1 MKILAVGARHVVPLQ
16 WRSRAWGTLA
26 LGLVFLAAFTPIP
39 IAAQQKIIPAGTASD
54 PILRALET
62 ELTRSKAQL
71 KMENVDS
78 PFYIEYRIFDVE
90 QFDASAAF
98 GALRD
103 QNRTRL
109 RLLRAVVRL
118 GDYKLD
124 SFFNAGQGVSDIL
137 PLDNDEL
144 AIRHQVWLA
153 TDQAYKRAS
162 EAFSNKK
169 SQLKQLNVEQ
179 PVDDFAKAESAL
191 SIGPVVKLEVDP
203 ARWTKM
209 LENATAVYKSDPQ
222 IQSLVASVN
231 FTVLSQYFV
240 NTEGTVTRYGSTH
253 YQLVLTAGEQAPDGM
268 RLDRSPQFT
277 ANRVEELPS
286 PEEFQADAVKLVAD
300 MKALREAPI
309 VEEEYRGPVLFSND
323 AATDM
328 FFDLIVPN
336 VLGRRPAPGR
346 PARTVGAFASSWRA
360 RVLPNFISVVDDP
373 TMEMFGGHGLG
384 GSYKVDDEGVAAAPV
399 TVVDNGTLANYLIGR
414 APIRDF
420 PASNGHGRA
429 SGNGSTAPA
438 PGNLFF
444 RPSKTS
450 TREELKKQLLDECR
464 SRGLKY
470 GYFVDTL
477 GPRLSPRMLFRVWTD
492 DGHEELVRGAV
503 FNELDVRALRSD
515 LVAAGNDP
523 LVSNRTGLPFM
534 TIVSPSVLFD
544 ELEVKRADNSKE
556 KLPDYPAPALAT
568 SGN

>member
-1 MKILAVGARHVVPLQ
+1 MKIFPRVPF
-16 WRSRAWGTLA
+16 WCVTAI
-26 LGLVFLAAFTPIP
+26 GLLFLAISPFTVS
-39 IAAQQKIIPAGTASD
+39 AQQKQLPSEAASD
-54 PILRALET
+54 PILRALQG

-78 PFYIEYRIFDVE
+78 PFYIEYRVFDVE
-90 QFDASAAF
+90 QFEASAAF

-124 SFFNAGQGVSDIL
+124 SFFNAGQGISDIL

-169 SQLKQLNVEQ
+169 AQLKQLNIDQ
-179 PVDDFAKAESAL
+179 PVDDFAKAEPAV
-191 SIGPVVKLEVDP
+191 SIGPTAKLDVDP
-203 ARWTKM
+203 AKWTKM
-209 LENATAVYKSDPQ
+209 LESATSVYRSDAQ
-222 IQSLVASVN
+222 IQTFLASMN

-240 NTEGTVTRYGSTH
+240 NTEGTVTRHGSAH
-253 YQLVLTAGEQAPDGM
+253 YQILLSASEQAPDGM
-268 RLDRSPQFT
+268 RLERAPQFT
-277 ANRVEELPS
+277 ANHIEELPT
-286 PEEFQADAVKLVAD
+286 PDEFQKDAVNLVKD
-300 MKALREAPI
+300 MKTLREAP
-309 VEEEYRGPVLFSND
+309 VADEEYRGPVLFSND

-336 VLGRRPAPGR
+336 VLGRRAAPGR
-346 PARTVGAFASSWRA
+346 PARTVGAFASSWKA
-360 RVLPNFISVVDDP
+360 RVLPDFISVVDDP
-373 TMEMFGGHGLG
+373 TVDTFAGHGLG
-384 GSYKVDDEGVAAAPV
+384 GSYKVDDEGVPAAPV
-399 TVVDNGTLANYLIGR
+399 TVVDKGTLVNYLIGR
-414 APIRDF
+414 VPIRDF
-420 PASNGHGRA
+420 PVSNGHGRA
-429 SGNGSTAPA
+429 SGNGNTSPA

-444 RPSKTS
+444 RPAKTS

-464 SRGLKY
+464 TRGLKY

-477 GPRLSPRMLFRVWTD
+477 GPRLAPRMLYRVWTD

-503 FNELDVRALRSD
+503 FNELDIRALRSD
-515 LVAAGNDP
+515 LVAAGDDP
-523 LVSNRTGLPFM
+523 LVSNRTGVPFM

-544 ELEVKRADNSKE
+544 ELEVKRADNTKE
-556 KLPDYPAPALAT
+556 KLPDYPAPALTA
-568 SGN
+568 GRN

>member
-1 MKILAVGARHVVPLQ
+1 MNIFRRNSASRAAAISLVLLAVSPFA
-16 WRSRAWGTLA
+16 T
-26 LGLVFLAAFTPIP
+26 F
-39 IAAQQKIIPAGTASD
+39 AQQKQLPADAASD
-54 PILRALET
+54 PILRALQA

-71 KMENVDS
+71 KMDNVDS
-78 PFYIEYRIFDVE
+78 PFYIEYRVFDVE

-124 SFFNAGQGVSDIL
+124 SFFNAGQGISDIL

-169 SQLKQLNVEQ
+169 AQLKQLNIDQ
-179 PVDDFAKAESAL
+179 PVDDFAKAEPVV
-191 SIGPVVKLEVDP
+191 SIGPTTKLEVDP
-203 ARWTKM
+203 AKWTKM
-209 LENATAVYKSDPQ
+209 LESATSVYRSDTQ
-222 IQSLVASVN
+222 IQTFMASLN

-240 NTEGTVTRYGSTH
+240 NTEGTVTRRGSAH
-253 YQLVLTAGEQAPDGM
+253 YQILLSASEQAPDGM
-268 RLDRSPQFT
+268 RLERAPQFT
-277 ANRVEELPS
+277 ANHIEELPT
-286 PEEFQADAVKLVAD
+286 PDEFQKDAVKLVED
-300 MKALREAPI
+300 MKTLREAPV

-328 FFDLIVPN
+328 FFDLVVPN

-346 PARTVGAFASSWRA
+346 PARTVGAFASSWKA
-360 RVLPNFISVVDDP
+360 RVLPDFISVVDDP
-373 TMEMFGGHGLG
+373 TVDTFAGHGLG
-384 GSYKVDDEGVAAAPV
+384 GSYKVDDEGVPAAPV
-399 TVVDNGTLANYLIGR
+399 TVVDKGTLVNYLIGR
-414 APIRDF
+414 VPIRDF
-420 PASNGHGRA
+420 PVSNGHGRA
-429 SGNGSTAPA
+429 SGNGNTAPA

-444 RPSKTS
+444 RPAKTS

-464 SRGLKY
+464 TRGLKY

-477 GPRLSPRMLFRVWTD
+477 GPRLSPRMLYRVWTD

-503 FNELDVRALRSD
+503 FNELDIRALRSD
-515 LVAAGNDP
+515 LVAAGDDP

-544 ELEVKRADNSKE
+544 DVEVKRADNTKE
-556 KLPDYPAPALAT
+556 KLPDYPAPALTA
-568 SGN
+568 GRN